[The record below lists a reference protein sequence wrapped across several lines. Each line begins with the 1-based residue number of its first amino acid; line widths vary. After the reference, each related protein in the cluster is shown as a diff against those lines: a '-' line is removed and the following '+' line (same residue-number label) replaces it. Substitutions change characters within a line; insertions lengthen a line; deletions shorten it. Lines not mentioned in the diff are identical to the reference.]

1 MDLSDVW
8 GTTFVEIAG
17 AKDPDLIVMRRKRV
31 VGSACLVHHFCDSKG
46 YQRCVRLDQVP
57 RMSKDPDLVV
67 MWRNGMEIGESVVHD
82 SGVSKTHTE
91 STMIGRSVEEFKRSK
106 AVAVRGEEM

>member
-1 MDLSDVW
+1 
-8 GTTFVEIAG
+8 
-17 AKDPDLIVMRRKRV
+17 
-31 VGSACLVHHFCDSKG
+31 
-46 YQRCVRLDQVP
+46 
-57 RMSKDPDLVV
+57 MSKDPDLVV
-67 MWRNGMEIGESVVHD
+67 MWRNGMEIGESAVHD

>member
-1 MDLSDVW
+1 VLGSS
-8 GTTFVEIAG
+8 
-17 AKDPDLIVMRRKRV
+17 KDPDLIVMRRKRV

-57 RMSKDPDLVV
+57 RTSKDPDLVV
-67 MWRNGMEIGESVVHD
+67 MWRNEVEIGESVVHG

-91 STMIGRSVEEFKRSK
+91 STMIGRSVKKFKRSK
-106 AVAVRGEEM
+106 VVAVRGEET